1 MKKERTLSSIEVRT
15 LMMDTLAYEGDD
27 IDSEG
32 KNTWCQALKISGK
45 ENYLQINDL

>member
-15 LMMDTLAYEGDD
+15 LMMDTLSYEGND

-32 KNTWCQALKISGK
+32 KNFKMYGYCGTQS
-45 ENYLQINDL
+45 DLFRLM